1 MTTLVQFPG
10 LGGYAPGMLAQLTQ
24 DAPRVAGILEEV
36 DRVAADYGL
45 GTVSGPLTDP
55 NGASIEK
62 LADTPTLLHL
72 ASYVSGYVMYQAMC
86 ARGTGGDMLLGHST
100 GEITALVAAGALSVA
115 DGARV
120 LCEREVALAE
130 LDVSGGL
137 VALAAGSARAH
148 HLCGAAGGL
157 SLTVSLSNSPVQ
169 TVISGTDQELPRLE
183 AVARAAGVQATR
195 LLVRYP
201 HHNQIL
207 RRAADLV
214 AEAAVTYEIADPK
227 SRVYSPIL
235 GRFVDHAGDARR
247 IIDRHLTD
255 PVNYLHAIRTLYDDC
270 EVRTFIEVGVR
281 SVLTDSARES
291 LPASVTLLG
300 PPPVARSAVEILDI
314 LSGVT
319 APVSLRDLQVVKPPA
334 DTAGATNGSAPAV
347 MPVNGSGAASLPSR
361 EALMA
366 RLRSLFAA
374 SLGYP
379 EDVFTD
385 DAHLEA
391 DLGIASVKK
400 TELLVRLLDEF
411 QLPTPPAAMR
421 MRDYNTIPDLAR
433 LMENLGT
440 NGASV

>member
-10 LGGYAPGMLAQLTQ
+10 LGGYAPGMFAQLAL
-24 DAPRVAGILEEV
+24 DAPRAVGILAEV
-36 DRVAADYGL
+36 DKVAADYGL
-45 GTVSGPLTDP
+45 GSVSGPLTDP

-62 LADTPTLLHL
+62 LAETPTLLHL

-86 ARGTGGDMLLGHST
+86 ARGTEGDVLLGHST
-100 GEITALVAAGALSVA
+100 GEITALAAAGALSVA

-130 LDVSGGL
+130 LNVSGGL
-137 VALAAGSARAH
+137 VALATGSARAR

-169 TVISGTDQELPRLE
+169 TVISGSDQELPRLE

-214 AEAAVTYEIADPK
+214 AEAAATYRIADPK
-227 SRVYSPIL
+227 IRVYSPIL
-235 GRFVDHAGDARR
+235 GRFVDHAADARR
-247 IIDRHLTD
+247 IVERHLTD

-270 EVRTFIEVGVR
+270 GVRTFIEVGVR

-291 LPASVTLLG
+291 LPAGVTLLG
-300 PPPVARSAVEILDI
+300 PPPVARSAVEILDV

-319 APVSLRDLQVVKPPA
+319 APASPRDLHLVRPS
-334 DTAGATNGSAPAV
+334 TEIAGATNGAAPAV
-347 MPVNGSGAASLPSR
+347 MPANGVGTSALPGR
-361 EALMA
+361 EALLA
-366 RLRSLFAA
+366 RLRALFAA

-411 QLPTPPAAMR
+411 NLPTPPAEMR
-421 MRDYNTIPDLAR
+421 MRDYNTIPDLAG
-433 LMENLGT
+433 LMETLGR